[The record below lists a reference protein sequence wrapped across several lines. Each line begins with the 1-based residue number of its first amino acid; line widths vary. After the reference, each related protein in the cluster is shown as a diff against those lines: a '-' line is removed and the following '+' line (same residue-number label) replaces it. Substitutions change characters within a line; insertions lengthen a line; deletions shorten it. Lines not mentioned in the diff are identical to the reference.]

1 MAILNKIRS
10 KSIFLIIIIA
20 LALFAFIFSSIF
32 DSGGFNAD
40 KQNRVATINGEHLDR
55 EDFAAKVESQTSQLG
70 AGSSTTRAVNAV
82 WEQEVNRVLL
92 EEQYEALGIQVGKDR
107 TLVLLKQ
114 ALQNDTRFQDGDGFF
129 SEAKMQEF
137 IATLKSSGN
146 PNDYNSWLIY
156 EEGLRDAEKRAIYNN
171 LVKAGVGATLKD
183 GEVAYKLDGNTVDL
197 MYVQVPYS
205 SIEDDQAPV
214 SKEEIQ
220 AYVNQHKDEYETEAG
235 RSIRFVKFKEE
246 ASLEDENNLKAEI
259 NKFRKPYTSRNGA
272 TGVTETLDGLETT
285 KDIEGLLSENSDT
298 PYIDRWFFKKDLP
311 ATIADTIFNLTEG
324 AIYGPYKDRNYMNLS
339 KVIAVRTMSDSIDS
353 RHILIDYQGAIT
365 NTQRGPVPSA
375 STRTKEDAKA
385 LADSILSVVTR
396 NKGKFEELAKEFS
409 SDTGSGE
416 KGGELDYQKP
426 TLFAPEFR
434 DFLVDNTTGSLGVAE
449 TSFGFHIIDIKEKK
463 NQQKVMKVAT
473 IVKEIL
479 PSDKTLSALY
489 NTTQKFEIA
498 ANDSDF
504 KDVATEAGYNLRPV
518 LSMRAMDENLP
529 GEGAQRSVVRWAFE
543 EEAKVGD
550 VKRFTTNDGYLVAQI
565 TRKTPK
571 GTERVEDVSARVTP
585 ILRNKKKAEI
595 IRGKFSGS
603 SIEELSVSQSQTV
616 KSAIAVSMKSPTIAG
631 AGNEPKVVGAAFGL
645 GEGVVSEPIDGD
657 KGVYIVKV
665 TKVTEATPIDNYAT
679 YSNQETTK
687 LRLSAAGKVLQALKA
702 AAEIEDNRSN
712 FY

>member
-1 MAILNKIRS
+1 M
-10 KSIFLIIIIA
+10 IIIIA

-55 EDFAAKVESQTSQLG
+55 EDFASKVEAQTSRLG
-70 AGSSTTRAVNAV
+70 AGGSTTRAVNAV

-107 TLVLLKQ
+107 TQELLKQ
-114 ALQNDTRFQDGDGFF
+114 ALQNDTRFQDADGFF

-137 IATLKSSGN
+137 IATLRSSEN

-156 EEGLRDAEKRAIYNN
+156 EESLRDAEKRAIYNT

-197 MYVQVPYS
+197 LYVQVPYS

-220 AYVNQHKDEYETEAG
+220 AYVNEHKDEYETEAG

-246 ASLEDENNLKAEI
+246 PSLEDENNLKAEI
-259 NKFRKPYTSRNGA
+259 NKLRKPYTSRNGA
-272 TGVTETLDGLETT
+272 TGVTETLDGLEST
-285 KDIEGLLSENSDT
+285 KDVEGLLLENSDT
-298 PYIDRWFFKKDLP
+298 PYVDRWFFKNELP
-311 ATIADTIFNLTEG
+311 STIADTIFKLDEG
-324 AIYGPYKDRNYMNLS
+324 AIYGPYKDRSYMNLS
-339 KVIAVRTMSDSIDS
+339 RVMAVRTMSDSIKS
-353 RHILIDYQGAIT
+353 RHILVDYQGVIT
-365 NTQRGPVPSA
+365 NTPRGPVAST

-385 LADSILSVVTR
+385 LADSILSVVKG

-409 SDTGSGE
+409 TDPGSAE
-416 KGGELDYQKP
+416 KGGDLDYQNP
-426 TLFAPEFR
+426 NLFAPEFR
-434 DFLVDNTTGSLGVAE
+434 DFLVDNNTGALGIAE
-449 TSFGFHIIDIKEKK
+449 TSFGFHIIDITDKK
-463 NQQKVMKVAT
+463 NEQKVVKVAT
-473 IVKEIL
+473 IVKEIVA
-479 PSDKTLSALY
+479 SDKTLSAIY

-498 ANDSDF
+498 ARDGDF
-504 KDVATEAGYNLRPV
+504 KDVASENGYTLRPV

-529 GEGAQRSVVRWAFE
+529 GEGAQRPVVRWAFE

-550 VKRFTTNDGYLVAQI
+550 IKRFTTNDGYIVAQI

-585 ILRNKKKAEI
+585 ILRNQKKAEI
-595 IRGKFSGS
+595 IKGKFSGS
-603 SIEELSVSQSQTV
+603 TIEELSSSQSQTV

-657 KGVYIVKV
+657 KGVYVVKV

-679 YSNQETTK
+679 YANQETTK